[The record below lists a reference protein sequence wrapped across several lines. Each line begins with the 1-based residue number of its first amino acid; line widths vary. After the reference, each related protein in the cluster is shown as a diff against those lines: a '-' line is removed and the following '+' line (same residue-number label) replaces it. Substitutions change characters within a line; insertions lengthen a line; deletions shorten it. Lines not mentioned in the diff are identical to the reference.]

1 MFSFIPEELENYVD
15 SHCTPESALHEK
27 LAADT
32 RDNTKQPQMMVGNV
46 EGLLLRTLVR
56 ATGAQRVLEIGTFT
70 GYSALTMAMGLPDDG
85 VLITCDIDPD
95 ATAIARSFWD
105 RSPHGSKIQLRLG
118 PALETIATLDEPLDL
133 VFVDAD
139 KPNYINYWDA
149 LVPRIRHNGVI
160 VVDNVLWSGRV
171 IDPVEDQEE
180 DTRAIVAFNEHIR
193 SDDRVEHVVLSV
205 RDGITVAVRI

>member
-70 GYSALTMAMGLPDDG
+70 GYSALAMAEALPEDG
-85 VLITCDIDPD
+85 TLITCDIDPK
-95 ATAIARSFWD
+95 ATAIARRYWEQ
-105 RSPHGSKIQLRLG
+105 SPHGAKIDLRLG
-118 PALETIATLDEPLDL
+118 PALETIEAVAGPLDM
-133 VFVDAD
+133 VFIDAD
-139 KPNYINYWDA
+139 KVSYIDYWEA
-149 LVPRIRHNGVI
+149 VVPRVRKGGLI
-160 VVDNVLWSGRV
+160 VADNVLWSGRV
-171 IDPVEDQEE
+171 LDPDEPDAE
-180 DTRAIVAFNEHIR
+180 ALAAFNDHVAA
-193 SDDRVEHVVLSV
+193 DGRVEQVMLLI
-205 RDGITVAVRI
+205 RDGITVASVL